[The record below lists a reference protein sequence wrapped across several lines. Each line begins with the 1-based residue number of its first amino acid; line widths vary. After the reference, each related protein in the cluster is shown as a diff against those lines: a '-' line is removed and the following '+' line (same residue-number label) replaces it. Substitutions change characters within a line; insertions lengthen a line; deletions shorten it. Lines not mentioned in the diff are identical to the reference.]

1 MMGQFTH
8 SLDAKKRLFIP
19 AKHREQLGE
28 TFIITR
34 STDPC
39 LKVYS
44 AAEWAKYTERLESL
58 PSVEGREIIRFVY
71 SNAIEVQPDSQG
83 RVLISSELLSYAG
96 ITKSA
101 VIAGCGYY
109 AEIWSEEMWEERHSS
124 ENVEAI
130 QKKMI
135 DLAL

>member
-1 MMGQFTH
+1 MGQFTH
-8 SLDAKKRLFIP
+8 SLDAKKRLFMP

-44 AAEWAKYTERLESL
+44 MEQWNKYTEKLEAL
-58 PSVEGREIIRFVY
+58 PSVDGRDIIRFVY
-71 SNAIEVQPDSQG
+71 SNAIEVQPDAQG
-83 RVLISSELLSYAG
+83 RVLISAELLAYAG

-109 AEIWSEEMWEERHSS
+109 AEIWSEEIWNEHHNA
-124 ENVEAI
+124 ENVDAI

>member
-1 MMGQFTH
+1 MGQFTH
-8 SLDAKKRLFIP
+8 SLDAKKRLFMP

-44 AAEWAKYTERLESL
+44 MEQWNKYTEKLEAL
-58 PSVEGREIIRFVY
+58 PSVDGRDIIRFVY
-71 SNAIEVQPDSQG
+71 SNAIEVQPDAQG
-83 RVLISSELLSYAG
+83 RVLISAELLAYAG

-109 AEIWSEEMWEERHSS
+109 AEIWSEEVWNERHNA
-124 ENVEAI
+124 ENVDAI

>member
-1 MMGQFTH
+1 MGQFTH
-8 SLDAKKRLFIP
+8 SLDAKKRLFMP

-44 AAEWAKYTERLESL
+44 MDQWNKYTEKLEAL
-58 PSVEGREIIRFVY
+58 PSVDGRDIIRFVY
-71 SNAIEVQPDSQG
+71 SNAIEVQPDAQG
-83 RVLISSELLSYAG
+83 RVLISAELLAYAG

-109 AEIWSEEMWEERHSS
+109 AEIWSEEVWNERHNA
-124 ENVEAI
+124 ENVDAI